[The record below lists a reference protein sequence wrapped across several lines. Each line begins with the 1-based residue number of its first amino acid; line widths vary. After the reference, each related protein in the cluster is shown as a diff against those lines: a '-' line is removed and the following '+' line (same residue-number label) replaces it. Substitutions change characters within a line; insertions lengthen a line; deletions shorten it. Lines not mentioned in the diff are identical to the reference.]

1 MAEST
6 VRKCAHC
13 KGEIHIERYNVH
25 DVLLFKKYYYHHECF
40 KEYVQKKLA
49 GKNPHKMW
57 KEALNNISDYENNA
71 KEELEFWFTRDDIY
85 NHLLDNYDIV
95 EVPRS
100 VFVKLDAVI
109 TGTYGR
115 KSKPID
121 YADFVACWRDGQ
133 TTLNKINRDNKRLG
147 KTIEGVNRINYDL
160 AVVLKKFPQWRKKQ
174 EKLKAERIEVE
185 RAQRETVR
193 INYDNMIRTEVKHEG
208 LDDIS
213 ALLDEF

>member
-13 KGEIHIERYNVH
+13 KGEIHIDRHNVH
-25 DVLLFKKYYYHHECF
+25 DVLMFKKYYYHNKCF
-40 KEYVQKKLA
+40 EEYVQKKLS
-49 GKNPHKMW
+49 GKHPHKMW
-57 KEALNNISDYENNA
+57 EEVLDNISDYESDA
-71 KEELEFWFTRDDIY
+71 REAIEFWFNRDDIY

-95 EVPRS
+95 EVPGT
-100 VFVKLDAVI
+100 VFTRLDSVI

-121 YADFVACWRDGQ
+121 YADFVACWRDGH
-133 TTLNKINRDNKRLG
+133 TTLNKINRNNKIAG
-147 KTIEGVNRINYDL
+147 KNITGVARINYDL
-160 AVVLKKFPQWRKKQ
+160 AVVLKHFPQWRKKQ
-174 EKLKAERIEVE
+174 EKLKAERIEAE
-185 RAQRETVR
+185 RAQREAVR
-193 INYDNMIRTEVKHEG
+193 INYDSMQRTEIKHEG